1 MESDPPQHMGAVPT
15 TKTVAIAITLA
26 QVAIAITLAQ
36 VAIAITLTQVAIAIT
51 LARAKYPATTITF
64 VPANQLDRGR

>member
-26 QVAIAITLAQ
+26 QVAIAITLA
-36 VAIAITLTQVAIAIT
+36 
-51 LARAKYPATTITF
+51 RAKYPATTITF